1 MFWNKKKWE
10 PTITFTEPKYQHQK
24 VSMEKWKASYNPKPV
39 KPEAPK
45 SKDLLLPTAKIDW
58 EKKFLDTFRQL
69 TYAHRPWEVWS
80 DLIVM
85 TACAI
90 SNAVDKTHYEQREN
104 RYLSIIKKYTKA
116 EQNIFPDLCACI
128 TLALE
133 DNQEQDFLGKMFM
146 ALNFGN
152 TSNGQFFTPYSV
164 CQLMSEIVT
173 NDVEEKIEQQGYIS
187 ICDSCCGAGATII
200 AAANSIKKKLE
211 NRRHPLNYQN
221 HVFVVAQ
228 DIDEI
233 VGLMCYIQISLLGL
247 AGYVKIGNSLT
258 DPITDSDD
266 CKNYWYTPLYF
277 ADTWVM
283 RRTIKQFNAL
293 CRR

>member
-1 MFWNKKKWE
+1 MFWKEKKWE
-10 PTITFTEPKYQHQK
+10 PTITFTEPKCKK
-24 VSMEKWKASYNPKPV
+24 VPMEKWKASYNPKTV
-39 KPEAPK
+39 KEEPPK

-69 TYAHRPWEVWS
+69 TYMHRPWEVWS

-90 SNAVDKTHYEQREN
+90 SNAVDKAHYDEREK
-104 RYLSIIKKYTKA
+104 RYLAIIKKYAKV
-116 EQNIFPDLCACI
+116 EQKLFPDLCAYI
-128 TLALE
+128 TMALE
-133 DNQEQDFLGKMFM
+133 DNPEQDFLGKIFM
-146 ALNFGN
+146 ALELGN

-173 NDVEEKIEQQGYIS
+173 NDVEEKIEQNGYIS
-187 ICDSCCGAGATII
+187 ISDPCCGAGATII

-258 DPITDSDD
+258 DPITDTDNR
-266 CKNYWYTPLYF
+266 KNYWYTPLYF
-277 ADTWVM
+277 ADTWTM